1 MLILGIESSCD
12 ETAAAVVEDGR
23 RVLSNN
29 IASQVP
35 IHQRYGGVVPE
46 IASRAHLEQIVQIVE
61 GALSGARVALSDIN
75 AIAVTR
81 GPGLIGCLLVGVEFA
96 KGLAAARGIPLLSVQ
111 HIAGHLYS
119 PFIGRE
125 HDAWGVP
132 VTDRAPAFEPYIGLA
147 VSGGHSS
154 MALVR
159 GPLAYEPLGET
170 LDDAVGEAYDKIAK
184 HIGLGYP
191 GGPIVDRLAAQGNP
205 RAFAFP
211 RPLLNRDDLD
221 FSFSGLK
228 SSFAREVEKLG
239 GPDAIQG
246 NGKVIADLCASF
258 QAACIDVM
266 VGKCARALKQHRL
279 SRLAVVG
286 GVACNRGLRAAL
298 ATRMKNI
305 AVALPEPEFCT
316 DNAAMIAGVG
326 HHVHASGAHSD
337 ATMNAKVGLELTA
350 SAKGWQQ
357 AAPTPGAGAS

>member
-23 RVLSNN
+23 RVMSNR

-61 GALSGARVALSDIN
+61 GALADAGATLAQID

-96 KGLAAARGIPLLSVQ
+96 KGLAVARGIPLLSVQ

-125 HDAWGVP
+125 RDAWGAAVADP
-132 VTDRAPAFEPYIGLA
+132 APPFEPYIGLA
-147 VSGGHSS
+147 ISGGHSS
-154 MALVR
+154 MVLVR
-159 GPLAYEPLGET
+159 GPLAFETLGET

-191 GGPIVDRLAAQGNP
+191 GGPLVDKLAATGNA

-211 RPLLNRDDLD
+211 RPMLNRDDYD

-239 GPDAIQG
+239 GVDAIRG
-246 NGKVIADLCASF
+246 NETTIADLCASF
-258 QAACIDVM
+258 QAACVDVLIE
-266 VGKCARALKQHRL
+266 KCSRALRAHRL

-286 GVACNRGLRAAL
+286 GVACNRGLRAGL
-298 ATRMKNI
+298 ASRMKNI
-305 AVALPEPEFCT
+305 TVALPDPEFCT
-316 DNAAMIAGVG
+316 DNAAMIAGAG
-326 HHVHASGAHSD
+326 YHVYTSGARSES
-337 ATMNAKVGLELTA
+337 TISAKVGLELA
-350 SAKGWQQ
+350 
-357 AAPTPGAGAS
+357 AGAAGWRELDW